1 MACLLLC
8 VTVLTVV
15 EILLAEISEDTGN
28 KNNSGTESWK
38 VTLSSVWYLHS
49 SWGRDS
55 AVLIYLECVNKLLP
69 KLWHVHFVTCFL
81 YCLLLSQCSDKLCN
95 NPYPPLSK
103 EKNTE
108 LRGSRE
114 IQTKDEAVMDQ
125 GSKSSCIIPLL
136 VLHWGKFAWKWWRT
150 FTEPL
155 DQSCRPLLQE
165 ERWDVPALP
174 CLLSWRCSCSHMKV
188 PFKNWSL

>member
-8 VTVLTVV
+8 VTVLTAV

-28 KNNSGTESWK
+28 KNNSGTESRK

-55 AVLIYLECVNKLLP
+55 AVLIYLECVNKLLL
-69 KLWHVHFVTCFL
+69 KLWHVRFVSCFL
-81 YCLLLSQCSDKLCN
+81 YCLLLSHCSDKLCN
-95 NPYPPLSK
+95 NPYPLLSK
-103 EKNTE
+103 EKNTK

-114 IQTKDEAVMDQ
+114 IRTKDEAVMDQ

-136 VLHWGKFAWKWWRT
+136 VLHWGKFAWKWWGT

-155 DQSCRPLLQE
+155 DQSCRHLLQE
-165 ERWDVPALP
+165 RGEMCQLCPAFFHEGVHAHIWKY
-174 CLLSWRCSCSHMKV
+174 LSKTG
-188 PFKNWSL
+188 P